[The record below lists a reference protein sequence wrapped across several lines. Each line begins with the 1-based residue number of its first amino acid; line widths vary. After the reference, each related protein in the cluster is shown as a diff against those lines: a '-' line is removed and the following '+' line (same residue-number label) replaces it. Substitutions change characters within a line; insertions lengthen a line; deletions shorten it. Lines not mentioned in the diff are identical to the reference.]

1 MYRNTAKLG
10 TSNLVHHR
18 CTDVGD
24 PSRKTPTSSSS
35 SQVKITT
42 FTKKSIA
49 SHSIDELNKA
59 IVAGLATDLRPIR
72 VVGGDGFLRIA
83 QALIDFG
90 ALNGKQEV
98 KNIIKHRTTLKEKYL
113 PLVVTKAKNVLQ
125 DLLKTTS
132 SNSNLVFTTDT
143 WSDKY
148 RQREFLSLTEHFID
162 NKWELQSS
170 MMAVEEFSEEIKSTE
185 NIRTHILGKFFEQ
198 SNIYEIMD
206 EAFAVTD
213 GGSNMI
219 NIFRNHLPCMCHRL
233 NLVIQWSLNQ
243 KAIGYH
249 FTVAAKPLQEKP
261 ISSKKLFNL
270 QTQCPR
276 IKDVLVDLKKLVEF
290 FKRSGLNKKLKV
302 TLKQEVETRWNSQLI
317 MLESYVASREEVR
330 DILYQQKKL
339 DRISK
344 ISDYVVDEE
353 RLLVGRHR

>member
-1 MYRNTAKLG
+1 M
-10 TSNLVHHR
+10 VHHR

-49 SHSIDELNKA
+49 SHSIGELNKA
-59 IVAGLATDLRPIR
+59 IVARLATDLRPIR
-72 VVGGDGFLRIA
+72 AVEGDGFLRIA
-83 QALIDFG
+83 EALIDFG
-90 ALNGKQEV
+90 AVNGKQKV
-98 KNIIKHRTTLKEKYL
+98 KNIIRHRTTLKEKYL

-125 DLLKTTS
+125 DFLKTTS
-132 SNSNLVFTTDT
+132 SNSNLVFTTDM

-148 RQREFLSLTEHFID
+148 RQREFLSLTVHFID

-185 NIRTHILGKFFEQ
+185 NIRTHIRQILGKFFEQ
-198 SNIYEIMD
+198 SNIYAIMD

-243 KAIGYH
+243 KPIAYQC
-249 FTVAAKPLQEKP
+249 TVAAKALQEKS

-270 QTQCPR
+270 QTQCPK
-276 IKDVLVDLKKLVEF
+276 IKDVLVDLKKLVKF

-339 DRISK
+339 DRINK
-344 ISDYVVDEE
+344 ISDDVVDE
-353 RLLVGRHR
+353 LVHYL